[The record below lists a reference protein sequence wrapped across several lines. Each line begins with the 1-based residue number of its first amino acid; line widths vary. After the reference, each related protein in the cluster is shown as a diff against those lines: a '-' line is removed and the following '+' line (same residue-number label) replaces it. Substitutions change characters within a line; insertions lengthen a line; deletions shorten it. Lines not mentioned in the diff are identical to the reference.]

1 MYPASSGPCP
11 VRCATNSSFLVD
23 NLLSGRVSR
32 PVPVSPTTT
41 ALPVEYC
48 SSPSPKTAVDSS
60 RDEEEDSSTPQLK
73 FGVTAILAD
82 NGKDNSARMR
92 NPLFSAGVKPELREL
107 LEQLQRSQGF
117 LPRCFV
123 SERSKLAPCKDDKSL
138 PPSPCPTG
146 ASCGQLGCGF
156 PGVAKPVPRSLF
168 ESPLQSL
175 VACRS
180 SYLTEPM
187 SREPSWQ
194 FLCDKGKG
202 AHISGQTVDFIVAPF
217 HSYHG
222 AQLQRHLVPTLGPGL
237 HGDHSMSLGPRGGP
251 HGGLGFPVPATF
263 PWAATAR
270 GKPRRGMMRRA
281 VFSDAQRQG
290 LEKRFQIQ
298 KYISKP
304 DRKKLAEKL
313 GLKDS
318 QVKIWFQNR
327 RMKWRNSKE
336 RELLSSGGSRE
347 QTLPTKTNPNPDLS
361 DVGMGSGPPRPIHH
375 PGRQQED
382 DEDHLDDSDVDVEAE
397 VKVL

>member
-180 SYLTEPM
+180 SYLT
-187 SREPSWQ
+187 
-194 FLCDKGKG
+194 
-202 AHISGQTVDFIVAPF
+202 A
-217 HSYHG
+217 
-222 AQLQRHLVPTLGPGL
+222 LGPGL